1 MQTLKSVQATRVD
14 VSRAQS
20 LGAAAR
26 NLGEPLM
33 CSAGS
38 HALSFDEY
46 GRPAGQNTLTV
57 HLDASCGQLSQ
68 FGVAEHINRE
78 SLERPYL
85 SIAPPGLRGN
95 GDLSNTGRDLH
106 PQGLYENNTRGNF
119 VRHYSTPNNAPPA
132 GPVRNTSG
140 DVIYNRVEVPFD
152 FSHDA
157 TRSARF

>member
-1 MQTLKSVQATRVD
+1 
-14 VSRAQS
+14 
-20 LGAAAR
+20 
-26 NLGEPLM
+26 M

-38 HALSFDEY
+38 HSLFFDEF
-46 GRPAGQNTLTV
+46 GRPATQNTLPV
-57 HLDASCGQLSQ
+57 HLDAACGQLSQ
-68 FGVAEHINRE
+68 FGVPEHISRE

-85 SIAPPGLRGN
+85 PIAPPGLRGA

-119 VRHYSTPNNAPPA
+119 VRHYSTNNNAPPPGA
-132 GPVRNTSG
+132 VRNTAG
-140 DVIYNRVEVPFD
+140 DVIFNRVETPFD

>member
-33 CSAGS
+33 CSTAA
-38 HALSFDEY
+38 HELSFDEF
-46 GRPAGQNTLTV
+46 GRPANQNTLPV

-68 FGVAEHINRE
+68 FGVSEHINRE

-85 SIAPPGLRGN
+85 PIAPPGLRGA
-95 GDLSNTGRDLH
+95 GDLGGTARDLH

-119 VRHYSTPNNAPPA
+119 VRHFRTGNNAPPQ

-140 DVIYNRVEVPFD
+140 DVIYHRVEAPFD